1 MKHNY
6 YSENGSQIKI
16 IHLPGSGLE
25 EHRELAEYNL
35 DRSFNISKDL
45 SIISVMNS
53 QCEKD
58 SFILKQC
65 EFNNIKLLNT
75 ASDVIFWNNPIK
87 IEHILECLR
96 KVTTKY
102 ALILDGRDTVIT
114 GDLDDSFI
122 EKYLAFDTPIVF
134 NGTPVAYPSSPI
146 IESLQEIIKIKGK
159 QKYLNAGVCI
169 GDKDSLI
176 SFYIKAQEIKNN
188 MFNNNNSEQ
197 YLIRLTKK
205 RNPKLATVDYNNN
218 IFRIVHKYDSKII
231 ENENGDFIIS

>member
-102 ALILDGRDTVIT
+102 
-114 GDLDDSFI
+114 S
-122 EKYLAFDTPIVF
+122 
-134 NGTPVAYPSSPI
+134 
-146 IESLQEIIKIKGK
+146 
-159 QKYLNAGVCI
+159 
-169 GDKDSLI
+169 
-176 SFYIKAQEIKNN
+176 
-188 MFNNNNSEQ
+188 
-197 YLIRLTKK
+197 
-205 RNPKLATVDYNNN
+205 
-218 IFRIVHKYDSKII
+218 
-231 ENENGDFIIS
+231 

>member
-6 YSENGSQIKI
+6 YSENGAQIKI

-65 EFNNIKLLNT
+65 EFNNIQLLNT
-75 ASDVIFWNNPIK
+75 ASDVIFWSNPIK
-87 IEHILECLR
+87 IEHILECLK

-102 ALILDGRDTVIT
+102 VLILDGRDTVIT

-122 EKYLAFDTPIVF
+122 EKYL
-134 NGTPVAYPSSPI
+134 
-146 IESLQEIIKIKGK
+146 
-159 QKYLNAGVCI
+159 NAGVCI
-169 GDKDSLI
+169 GDKGSLV
-176 SFYIKAQEIKNN
+176 SFYTKAQEIKNN
-188 MFNNNNSEQ
+188 MSDNNNSEQ

-205 RNPKLATVDYNNN
+205 KNPKLATVDYNND
-218 IFRIVHKYDSKII
+218 IFRIVHEYDSKII
-231 ENENGDFIIS
+231 EKENGDFIII

>member
-122 EKYLAFDTPIVF
+122 EKI
-134 NGTPVAYPSSPI
+134 S
-146 IESLQEIIKIKGK
+146 
-159 QKYLNAGVCI
+159 CI
-169 GDKDSLI
+169 
-176 SFYIKAQEIKNN
+176 
-188 MFNNNNSEQ
+188 
-197 YLIRLTKK
+197 
-205 RNPKLATVDYNNN
+205 
-218 IFRIVHKYDSKII
+218 
-231 ENENGDFIIS
+231 

>member
-6 YSENGSQIKI
+6 YSENGAQIKI

-65 EFNNIKLLNT
+65 EFNNIQLLNT
-75 ASDVIFWNNPIK
+75 ASDVIFWSNPIK
-87 IEHILECLR
+87 IEHILECLK

-102 ALILDGRDTVIT
+102 VLILDGRDTVIT

-122 EKYLAFDTPIVF
+122 EKYLAFNVPVVF

-169 GDKDSLI
+169 GDKGSLV
-176 SFYIKAQEIKNN
+176 SFYTKAQEIKNN
-188 MFNNNNSEQ
+188 MSDNNNSEQ

-205 RNPKLATVDYNNN
+205 KNPKLATVDYNND
-218 IFRIVHKYDSKII
+218 IFRIVHEYDSKII
-231 ENENGDFIIS
+231 EKENGDFIII